1 MGVLGSQKTPVL
13 FRKLLLRGFV
23 GTHSHE
29 RDERDETLETLVLV
43 TGGSRRGL
51 LTASASASVSVD
63 YGVVWTLSKPEGAP
77 EEYRSPR
84 AREEY

>member
-1 MGVLGSQKTPVL
+1 MCD
-13 FRKLLLRGFV
+13 
-23 GTHSHE
+23 E

-43 TGGSRRGL
+43 MLVPGGSHRGL
-51 LTASASASVSVD
+51 LTASASASARCAASGAAHGLGAAAASRCPVD